1 MFRITRNNILAN
13 SNPLHLLSRSLI
25 FLLNLHKDIVD
36 LIVDQETTLLPQT
49 WKIDREAKK
58 RWNQRSVK
66 YTVLLRCIKWQFAND
81 AGKETIWKTYIIDL
95 SIYFHEREGRIVLR
109 KKKRGSSE
117 AFYNGVLNSNF
128 RTTQMGTTSMAVN
141 LRQRSWLNTNGTVIP
156 RYYVYAP
163 ANQWDAR
170 TNWPRAK
177 CRPIGR
183 INFVD

>member
-1 MFRITRNNILAN
+1 MSHITRNNILAK
-13 SNPLHLLSRSLI
+13 SNLLHLLSRSLI
-25 FLLNLHKDIVD
+25 FLLNLHKDIVN
-36 LIVDQETTLLPQT
+36 LIVDQKTTLLLQT

-58 RWNQRSVK
+58 RWNQRSIK
-66 YTVLLRCIKWQFAND
+66 YTVLLQCIKWQFAND
-81 AGKETIWKTYIIDL
+81 AGKETIWKTCIIDL
-95 SIYFHEREGRIVLR
+95 SIYFHEREGWIVLR
-109 KKKRGSSE
+109 KKRGNSE
-117 AFYNGVLNSNF
+117 TFYNDVLSSNF
-128 RTTQMGTTSMAVN
+128 QTTQMGTTSMAVN

-183 INFVD
+183 INFID

>member
-109 KKKRGSSE
+109 KKKTRKQRGILQWRIKQQFPNDANGNNFDGGKSSATFVIE
-117 AFYNGVLNSNF
+117 HKWHRYSTVLCV
-128 RTTQMGTTSMAVN
+128 RTSQSMG
-141 LRQRSWLNTNGTVIP
+141 
-156 RYYVYAP
+156 
-163 ANQWDAR
+163 
-170 TNWPRAK
+170 RAHQLAA
-177 CRPIGR
+177 G
-183 INFVD
+183 